1 MLMNALRHSIRNRAS
16 TTMTSTQPSSSARFR
31 FESDIS
37 INVAGRKIV
46 VSISTSFSPGRNVS
60 IAASTARVTDSVFAP
75 SCFSTMSR
83 RPGPSLM
90 TASPIG
96 GG

>member
-1 MLMNALRHSIRNRAS
+1 MK
-16 TTMTSTQPSSSARFR
+16 
-31 FESDIS
+31 
-37 INVAGRKIV
+37 VAGRKIV
-46 VSISTSFSPGRNVS
+46 VSISTSLRPGRSVS

-75 SCFSTMSR
+75 SCFSTMRR

-96 GG
+96 GGNPSVTSATSPSVREAPAAVRHRHPREVLRPC